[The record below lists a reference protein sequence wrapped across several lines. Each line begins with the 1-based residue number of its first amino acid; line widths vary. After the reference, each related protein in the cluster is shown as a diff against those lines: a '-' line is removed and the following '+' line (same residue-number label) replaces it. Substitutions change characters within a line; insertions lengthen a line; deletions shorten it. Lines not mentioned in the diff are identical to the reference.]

1 MLHADY
7 LRKRFKANFHTY
19 RFLLPMPLC
28 ICKCVC
34 LCFSVWL
41 SFSLLCVH
49 VCKTKNNFGLDPDND
64 FLHADSSF
72 KQDSSKRRVNR
83 KFMVCL
89 HTQTFY
95 IMLHCAK
102 AQYWR
107 YRNFIEGLLCGCMVY
122 RAYFV
127 PTRVWLVLQTD
138 FVTDSPKIKW
148 KINCITQYVPVMTLD
163 AILVCSFKSSWRH
176 AGWVFDRDWLIDW
189 WLLI

>member
-1 MLHADY
+1 MLHAVY
-7 LRKRFKANFHTY
+7 LRKRFKANFHTF

-28 ICKCVC
+28 VCECVC
-34 LCFSVWL
+34 LSL
-41 SFSLLCVH
+41 SPCVCVCVCVCVI

-83 KFMVCL
+83 KLMVCF

-102 AQYWR
+102 ARYWS
-107 YRNFIEGLLCGCMVY
+107 YRNFIEGLLCGCMVS

-127 PTRVWLVLQTD
+127 PTR
-138 FVTDSPKIKW
+138 
-148 KINCITQYVPVMTLD
+148 
-163 AILVCSFKSSWRH
+163 A
-176 AGWVFDRDWLIDW
+176 
-189 WLLI
+189 